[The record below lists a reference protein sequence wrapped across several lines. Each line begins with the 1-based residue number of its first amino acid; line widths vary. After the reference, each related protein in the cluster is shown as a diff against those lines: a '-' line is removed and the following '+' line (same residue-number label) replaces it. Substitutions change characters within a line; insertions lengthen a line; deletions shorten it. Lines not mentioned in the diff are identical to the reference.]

1 MIIQIHVPIYRCSVL
16 CFCNSTLEEFDE
28 FYYKN
33 VKGFTN
39 KEYEDVRN
47 YIKNDKS
54 SYAWTQHLE
63 TTDIMIWFTRPRVDM
78 DVVHEFY
85 HATHM
90 ILVERGIYHDDE
102 KGTGDEPFAYLLGY
116 LVNEY
121 YVTLDNMENENKTE
135 KTL

>member
-1 MIIQIHVPIYRCSVL
+1 MTIQIYVPIYRCSVL
-16 CFCNSTLEEFDE
+16 CFCNSTLKEFNE

-39 KEYEDVRN
+39 KEYEDICG
-47 YIKNDKS
+47 YIKDDRS
-54 SYAWTQHLE
+54 SYAWTKSLASC
-63 TTDIMIWFTRPRVDM
+63 DIMIWFTRPRVDS

-90 ILVERGIYHDDE
+90 ILVERGVYHEND

-121 YVTLDNMENENKTE
+121 YNTLDELESKIADA
-135 KTL
+135 